1 MAVHMEPL
9 TSFPVPDMSVS
20 MRRAV
25 FRQSKREH
33 FSGNCKVTLY
43 NSTYHGDSMPFR
55 MNGNSYGYQPSHF
68 YGDRSQASTSIGSSH
83 DQTLAALTPSTLANF
98 TASPQFTAMTS
109 PPPAYIAALPS
120 APPPYSEAP
129 QTSSNSF
136 TRAMFNVT
144 DGTYRK
150 LDKLAQKAAKGSHS
164 QQEMDKLADKAAR
177 SLRGDFDRGVEP
189 NWMIKRKNELLGD
202 VLANN
207 PDQFSPR
214 MHYGLE
220 ELHQRINKRV
230 ENQ

>member
-1 MAVHMEPL
+1 MISE
-9 TSFPVPDMSVS
+9 MSVS

-25 FRQSKREH
+25 FRQPEREH
-33 FSGNCKVTLY
+33 FSGNCKVAPY
-43 NSTYHGDSMPFR
+43 NSTYHGDSMPLG
-55 MNGNSYGYQPSHF
+55 MNGNSYGYRPSHF
-68 YGDRSQASTSIGSSH
+68 YGDRSQASTSTGSSH
-83 DQTLAALTPSTLANF
+83 DQALAALTPSASANF
-98 TASPQFTAMTS
+98 TASPQPAAVTFA
-109 PPPAYIAALPS
+109 PPAYIAALPS
-120 APPPYSEAP
+120 APPPYSEIP

-136 TRAMFNVT
+136 TRAAFKVT

-164 QQEMDKLADKAAR
+164 QQEMDRLADKAAR

-189 NWMIKRKNELLGD
+189 NWMIKPKNELLGD